1 MQEEQIDTLQKA
13 IAELKNAPT
22 VNIKGKNYTQVS
34 TRINIFRKY
43 FLTGTIQT
51 LITHSDD
58 TRVIVQTKISVDG
71 NIVATGYAEEIR
83 GDGNYI
89 NSTSAVENCET
100 SSIGRA
106 LSNFGLGGSEY
117 ASSFEVENAISQ
129 QSTNNMNNSQQQS
142 NYTPTKQYNQMSNNA
157 QPNYNNLINLGLQI
171 IDNNNGSLIV
181 VGDSVFEN
189 KEIIKQNGFR
199 WDGTNK
205 QWYKQLNE
213 QQAA

>member
-89 NSTSAVENCET
+89 NSTSAVE
-100 SSIGRA
+100 
-106 LSNFGLGGSEY
+106 
-117 ASSFEVENAISQ
+117 
-129 QSTNNMNNSQQQS
+129 
-142 NYTPTKQYNQMSNNA
+142 
-157 QPNYNNLINLGLQI
+157 
-171 IDNNNGSLIV
+171 
-181 VGDSVFEN
+181 
-189 KEIIKQNGFR
+189 
-199 WDGTNK
+199 
-205 QWYKQLNE
+205 
-213 QQAA
+213 